1 MSNQGRQIQ
10 RLVQQYCNAVMTAT
24 FDRYKDYMLLLHSII
39 PIEGYQPKQQ
49 QAQQPQQNQ
58 QKK

>member
-1 MSNQGRQIQ
+1 MSNQGSQIQ

-24 FDRYKDYMLLLHSII
+24 FDRYKDYMILLHSII
-39 PIEGYQPKQQ
+39 PDNGVQPQQ

-58 QKK
+58 QTK